1 MPLRIERAWA
11 MPSKNTFSIMPIG
24 AFVQQEMGEG
34 LWIDPFSCGCRIA
47 GVTNDLNPDVDADYH
62 LDALDFFALFDDDS
76 VDGVLY
82 DPPYSSRQVAE
93 CYHGVGREVTMETT
107 QGSFWAK
114 HKKEMARIVKHGGK
128 VLSFGWNSGG
138 VGRKYGFEM
147 TRILLVAHG
156 GAHHDTIC
164 TSEYKVA
171 HTQTALALQFDEG
184 FEEGYD
190 PRAANAILEG
200 VTP

>member
-1 MPLRIERAWA
+1 MPN
-11 MPSKNTFSIMPIG
+11 SKTFSVPPIG
-24 AFVQQEMGEG
+24 SFVMEEITDG

-47 GVTNDLNPDVDADYH
+47 KVTNDLNPSVDADYH
-62 LDALDFFALFDDDS
+62 MDALDFLKMFPDES

-114 HKKEMARIVKHGGK
+114 HKAEISRIVRGGGK
-128 VLSFGWNSGG
+128 VLCFGWNSGG
-138 VGRKYGFEM
+138 IGMKYGFNM
-147 TRILLVAHG
+147 TRVLLVAHG

-164 TSEYKVA
+164 TSETKEFGNLTIQLLGADDGDV
-171 HTQTALALQFDEG
+171 
-184 FEEGYD
+184 
-190 PRAANAILEG
+190 
-200 VTP
+200 